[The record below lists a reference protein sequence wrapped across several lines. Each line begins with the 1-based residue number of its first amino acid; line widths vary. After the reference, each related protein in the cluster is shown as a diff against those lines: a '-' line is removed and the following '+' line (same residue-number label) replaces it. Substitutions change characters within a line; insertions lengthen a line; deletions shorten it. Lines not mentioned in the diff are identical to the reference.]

1 MGRMNGKKAS
11 SPADWDDC
19 QGSHREKTYE
29 ERQIWE
35 KRQLTRID
43 FRKLGI
49 KGLGEKEPRILLV
62 PLTCSSWCR
71 SKTIWAGVRPGFK

>member
-29 ERQIWE
+29 ERQIWK
-35 KRQLTRID
+35 KRQLTRIG

-49 KGLGEKEPRILLV
+49 KELGEKEPRILLV
-62 PLTCSSWCR
+62 PLTCSS
-71 SKTIWAGVRPGFK
+71 